1 MSGYRQV
8 LADTPILLLV
18 RFGKSGFR
26 HNLQFGEVQVPRVQ
40 IESRFHVPQ
49 SAPVGERGK
58 AHHKKLVPAIEFDCM
73 SVAPMVFDTHAEF
86 IFGNDRY
93 KQCEDCFFLYS
104 LFARDEPLVIL
115 QT

>member
-1 MSGYRQV
+1 MS
-8 LADTPILLLV
+8 LSPLLSV
-18 RFGKSGFR
+18 NG
-26 HNLQFGEVQVPRVQ
+26 
-40 IESRFHVPQ
+40 
-49 SAPVGERGK
+49 A
-58 AHHKKLVPAIEFDCM
+58 KLITRNWSIEFDCM